1 MDANEWLYLLKTG
14 FEQTTGIQWVAT
26 IFGIASVLL
35 ANRNNVLLYPTGIV
49 STAAMIYLMGKPST
63 GLYAEA
69 LLNVYYLIMSIYGW
83 WRWHKNKENENAV
96 AITRNNKK
104 EWAITAGIVVVGWAS
119 FYLLLTRFTNS
130 NVPAIDA
137 FVSATACAGMWLLA
151 KHKVEN
157 WILLN
162 ISNLVAIPLLVYKG
176 MALIAALTIFL
187 FIVAVWGYI
196 RWSHLYELSHQ
207 KQQA

>member
-1 MDANEWLYLLKTG
+1 MDLSSWFDLFKTG
-14 FEQTTGIQWVAT
+14 IAQTSVIEWIAV
-26 IFGIASVLL
+26 IFSVASVLL

-49 STAAMIYLMGKPST
+49 STLIFIYLMGKPST

-69 LLNVYYLIMSIYGW
+69 LLNFYYFVMSVYGW
-83 WRWHKNKENENAV
+83 WRWQKNKENENAV
-96 AITRNNKK
+96 AITRNSKK
-104 EWAITAGIVVVGWAS
+104 EWLITAGIVVIGWTT
-119 FYLLLTRFTNS
+119 FYLLLSNFTDS
-130 NVPAIDA
+130 TVPALDA

-157 WILLN
+157 WVLLN
-162 ISNLVAIPLLVYKG
+162 ISNIVAIPLLFYKG
-176 MALIAALTIFL
+176 LALTSVLTVFL
-187 FIVAVWGYI
+187 FIVAVLGYI